1 MSAANAVD
9 GARTVCFVSDRTGV
23 TAETVGHSLL
33 SLFGGMSFRTVTMP
47 FVLNPEQ
54 ASGVVARIN
63 ALGAELNA
71 KPIVFCTV
79 VDKETRA
86 IIKGANALVLDLFS
100 TFVGQLE
107 AELGASAG
115 VAGVPAMHG
124 AKTDPTYAARIDATN
139 YALANDDGA
148 GARDYRSANVVLIGV
163 SRSGKT
169 PTCLYLAL
177 QYGVFA
183 ANCPLTEDELETGA
197 LPRALLPHK
206 QKLYG
211 LILKPERLQ
220 QIRSERRPGSRYASA
235 QQVQYELRAAQA
247 LFDKLGVPHLDVT
260 ECSIEEI
267 ASRIMDQMGLAR
279 HARS

>member
-1 MSAANAVD
+1 MD

-23 TAETVGHSLL
+23 TTETLGHSLL
-33 SLFGGMSFRTVTMP
+33 SLFGGMPFRTVTMP
-47 FVLNPEQ
+47 FVLNPGQ

-63 ALGAELNA
+63 ALGAEQNA

-79 VDKETRA
+79 VDRETRA
-86 IIKGANALVLDLFS
+86 IIKQANALVLDLFS

-107 AELGASAG
+107 AELGAAAG

-183 ANCPLTEDELETGA
+183 ANCPLTDE
-197 LPRALLPHK
+197 RAR
-206 QKLYG
+206 G
-211 LILKPERLQ
+211 RCSTACI
-220 QIRSERRPGSRYASA
+220 
-235 QQVQYELRAAQA
+235 VAAQRET
-247 LFDKLGVPHLDVT
+247 LWTHT
-260 ECSIEEI
+260 
-267 ASRIMDQMGLAR
+267 QAR
-279 HARS
+279 APATDSQRAPAGQPLCFGATSAI

>member
-1 MSAANAVD
+1 MA
-9 GARTVCFVSDRTGV
+9 GATRTVCFVSDRTGV
-23 TAETVGHSLL
+23 TAETLGHALL
-33 SLFGGMSFRTVTMP
+33 SLFGGLAFNAVTMP
-47 FVLNPEQ
+47 FVMDVHQ
-54 ASGVVARIN
+54 AKGVVARIN
-63 ALGAELNA
+63 ALGGNDSL

-79 VDKETRA
+79 VNQETRA
-86 IIKGANALVLDLFS
+86 AIKQANALVIDMF

-107 AELGASAG
+107 TELGARAG
-115 VAGVPAMHG
+115 EVGALAMHG
-124 AKTDPTYAARIDATN
+124 ATTDPSYAARIDATN

-148 GARDYRSANVVLIGV
+148 GARDYRSANVVLLGV

-183 ANCPLTEDELETGA
+183 ANYPFSEEELEAGQ
-197 LPRALLPHK
+197 LPKALLPHR

-211 LILKPERLQ
+211 LILKPDRLQ
-220 QIRSERRPGSRYASA
+220 HIRSERRPGSRYASA
-235 QQVQYELRAAQA
+235 QQVRYELRAAQA
-247 LFDKLGVPHLDVT
+247 MFDRFGVPYLDVT

-267 ASRIMDQMGLAR
+267 ASRIMDEMALAR

>member
-1 MSAANAVD
+1 VNATT
-9 GARTVCFVSDRTGV
+9 RTVCFVSDRTGV
-23 TAETVGHSLL
+23 TAEVLGHSLL
-33 SLFGGMSFRTVTMP
+33 SLFAGMPFDSFTMP
-47 FVLNPEQ
+47 FVLDLAQ
-54 ASGVVARIN
+54 ARGVVARIN
-63 ALGAELNA
+63 ALGAERNVQ
-71 KPIVFCTV
+71 PIVFCTV
-79 VDKETRA
+79 VDQETRA
-86 IIKGANALVLDLFS
+86 VIKEARALVIDMFS
-100 TFVGQLE
+100 FVAPLE
-107 AELGASAG
+107 AELGVRAG
-115 VAGVPAMHG
+115 AAGSPAMHG

-169 PTCLYLAL
+169 PTSLYLAL

-183 ANCPLTEDELETGA
+183 ANYPLAEEELEA
-197 LPRALLPHK
+197 RDLPRVLVPYR

-211 LILKPERLQ
+211 LIVRPERLQ

-235 QQVQYELRAAQA
+235 QQVQYEISAVQA
-247 LFDKLGVPHLDVT
+247 LYDRFGIPYLDVT

-267 ASRIMDQMGLAR
+267 SSRIMDQLALAR